1 MTLNYVDYIVIA
13 VFFAVLFA
21 IPALAAMF
29 TKSKDSR
36 EYFKSAGSMPWWLIG
51 VSMVAATTSTN
62 SANLFTEII
71 RRDGLGG
78 NWVWWAF
85 LLTGMLTVFVYSKL
99 WVRSGAAT
107 DIAFYELRYSGR
119 PAAFLRGFRALYLG
133 VIYNLVVM
141 ATVLLGA
148 VKIGVVMFGVSAWTV
163 LAVTAVASLVYSCL
177 SGIRGTIYTDFF
189 LFTVVMIGAVAVMYY
204 GVSHPAVGGWSA
216 LMSNKEVVSK
226 LSFFPDFSKT
236 DLFIAVFVIPVAV
249 QWWNV
254 WYSGS
259 EPGGGGYIVQRM
271 LTARSPGH
279 ALGGT
284 LFFNVINYALRPWP
298 WYIAAFASIIIFPD
312 LDAIRAAFPGVDPS
326 LVGHDM
332 AYPAMIKV
340 VPNGWIGVV
349 AASLMGA
356 LFSTIAAQ
364 LSMGANYVTND
375 IWKRFVRKDASD
387 REMILVARA
396 SSVSLMVVSCM
407 IATVIASAK
416 DGFDLMVQI
425 GAGTGIIFILR
436 WFWMR
441 INAWTEIVAM
451 SVSFACAVFFQI
463 AWPRMGGVQLLFWH
477 KLLLTIAVTTVA
489 WLAATFLTR
498 PESPE
503 VISRFRSLVRADG
516 RDVGKG
522 VLMTFLVSVGIF
534 AFMAFVAWAVS
545 SSAVQ
550 GAVR

>member
-1 MTLNYVDYIVIA
+1 MEFTFPDYIAIA
-13 VFFAVLFA
+13 LFFAVLLL
-21 IPALAAMF
+21 IPAVAAMR
-29 TKSKDSR
+29 TKSGDSR

-71 RRDGLGG
+71 RRDGMSG

-85 LLTGMLTVFVYSKL
+85 LLTGLLTVFVYSKL

-148 VKIGVVMFGVSAWTV
+148 IKIGVVMFGVSAWTV
-163 LAVTAVASLVYSCL
+163 LAVTAAASLVYSCI

-189 LFTVVMIGAVAVMYY
+189 LFAVVMVGAFAVMHY
-204 GVSHPAVGGWSA
+204 GINHPAVGGWSA
-216 LMSNKEVVSK
+216 MMSSPAVASR
-226 LSFFPDFSKT
+226 LSFFPELSKA
-236 DLFIAVFVIPVAV
+236 DAFVAVFVIPVAV

-271 LTARSPGH
+271 LTAKSQGH

-284 LFFNVINYALRPWP
+284 LFFNVLNYALRPWP
-298 WYIAAFASIIIFPD
+298 WYIAAFASILIFPD
-312 LDAIRAAFPGVDPS
+312 LDSIRSAFPGVDPA
-326 LVGHDM
+326 LVGDDM

-340 VPNGWIGVV
+340 VPHGWVGVV

-356 LFSTIAAQ
+356 LFSTVAAQ

-396 SSVSLMVVSCM
+396 SSVALMLAGC
-407 IATVIASAK
+407 ALAPLIASAK
-416 DGFDLMVQI
+416 SGFDLMVQV
-425 GAGTGIIFILR
+425 GAGTGIIFLLR

-441 INAWTEIVAM
+441 INAWSEIVAM
-451 SVSFACAVFFQI
+451 VVSFLCAVFFQVV
-463 AWPRMGGVQLLFWH
+463 WPHVSDRPLLFWQ
-477 KLLLTIAVTTVA
+477 KLLLTIAATTVF
-489 WLAATFLTR
+489 WVAATFLTK
-498 PESPE
+498 PEPE
-503 VISRFRSLVRADG
+503 GTIRRFRSLVRAEG
-516 RDVGKG
+516 RDVGMG
-522 VLMTFLVSVGIF
+522 VLWTFLASVGIF
-534 AFMAFVAWAVS
+534 GFMALVAKAVC
-545 SSAVQ
+545 
-550 GAVR
+550 R